1 MGFRRAEKNM
11 VKRKRNKSN
20 LVTDGIKLTVVCKNG
35 GLCNKNPRSM
45 ADVIC
50 TGCEKNIE
58 FGDKK

>member
-1 MGFRRAEKNM
+1 M

-35 GLCNKNPRSM
+35 GLCIMNPRSM

-50 TGCEKNIE
+50 AGCEKNV
-58 FGDKK
+58 GYGNKR